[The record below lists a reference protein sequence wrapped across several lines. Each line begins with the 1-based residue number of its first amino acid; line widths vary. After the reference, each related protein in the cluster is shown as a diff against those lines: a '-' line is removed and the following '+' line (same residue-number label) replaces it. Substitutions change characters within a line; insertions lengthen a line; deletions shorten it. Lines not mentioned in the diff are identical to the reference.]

1 MEMEVAVHSV
11 RKRAKTGRFKISFL
25 EVCADW
31 AEQINLDLV
40 EFTTISHRMD
50 SYKWNI

>member
-1 MEMEVAVHSV
+1 V
-11 RKRAKTGRFKISFL
+11 RKRATTGRFKISLL

-31 AEQINLDLV
+31 AEQNDLDLV

-50 SYKWNI
+50 SYAARQ